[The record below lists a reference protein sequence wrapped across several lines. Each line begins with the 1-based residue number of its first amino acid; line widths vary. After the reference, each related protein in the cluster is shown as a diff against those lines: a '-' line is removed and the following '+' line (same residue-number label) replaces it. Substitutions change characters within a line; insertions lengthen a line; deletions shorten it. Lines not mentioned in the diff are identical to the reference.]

1 MKTVDHAVTVQTTST
16 RNDITKHGLHLSMT
30 GKERMANLIWKKI
43 KTLLAKQRK
52 LAIIMQWKEN
62 HKDIMQEEDKIN
74 VKNDSPPN

>member
-1 MKTVDHAVTVQTTST
+1 MS
-16 RNDITKHGLHLSMT
+16 
-30 GKERMANLIWKKI
+30 GKERMANLIGKKI

-52 LAIIMQWKEN
+52 LAIIIQWKEN